1 MNRGGISGIRG
12 ILNTGK
18 VFSDSIPIG
27 ADTKLVS
34 VMTRIFI
41 TGTIAARVQVGIKD
55 SMASVLLEPPGLA
68 SAPQE
73 PLVLAFMRP
82 GPLVMAY
89 KLLQPLV
96 VGFLPRKRLMGMLAT
111 ASDPQEPLVLAS
123 VLLEPLVL
131 ASVNPEKLL
140 LARKNRSSSF
150 PPGAS
155 SQIAQPGR
163 SGIILQAKS
172 RFPLFGHYTRY
183 RKKAATSIPGSSLKN
198 LNLSLSFCH
207 PHGHTRGR

>member
-1 MNRGGISGIRG
+1 MNRGGISGIRE
-12 ILNTGK
+12 ILITGK
-18 VFSDSIPIG
+18 IFSDSIPIG
-27 ADTKLVS
+27 ANTKLVS

-55 SMASVLLEPPGLA
+55 SMASVLLESLVMAYKPLEPLVAAFLLLKPLMGMLATASVPLGPLVLA

-73 PLVLAFMRP
+73 LLGLAYKPLVVAYKPLEPLGLAFMRP
-82 GPLVMAY
+82 GPL
-89 KLLQPLV
+89 
-96 VGFLPRKRLMGMLAT
+96 G
-111 ASDPQEPLVLAS
+111 
-123 VLLEPLVL
+123 L

-140 LARKNRSSSF
+140 LARKNRSSSS

-163 SGIILQAKS
+163 SGIILQAQS

-183 RKKAATSIPGSSLKN
+183 R
-198 LNLSLSFCH
+198 
-207 PHGHTRGR
+207 

>member
-1 MNRGGISGIRG
+1 MNRGGISGIRDSL
-12 ILNTGK
+12 ITGK
-18 VFSDSIPIG
+18 VFSNSIPIG

-55 SMASVLLEPPGLA
+55 SMASVLLEPLVMAYKPL
-68 SAPQE
+68 E
-73 PLVLAFMRP
+73 PLGLAFMRP
-82 GPLVMAY
+82 GPL
-89 KLLQPLV
+89 
-96 VGFLPRKRLMGMLAT
+96 G
-111 ASDPQEPLVLAS
+111 
-123 VLLEPLVL
+123 L

-140 LARKNRSSSF
+140 LARKNRSSSS

-183 RKKAATSIPGSSLKN
+183 R
-198 LNLSLSFCH
+198 
-207 PHGHTRGR
+207 

>member
-1 MNRGGISGIRG
+1 MDGPRITLILLPILSDPLTGMNRGGISGIRD
-12 ILNTGK
+12 ILITGK
-18 VFSDSIPIG
+18 TFSDSIPIG

-55 SMASVLLEPPGLA
+55 SMASVLPESLVMAYKPQDPLVVAFLLLKPLMGMLA
-68 SAPQE
+68 TASVPLGPLVLGSAPQE

-82 GPLVMAY
+82 GPLG
-89 KLLQPLV
+89 L
-96 VGFLPRKRLMGMLAT
+96 T
-111 ASDPQEPLVLAS
+111 
-123 VLLEPLVL
+123 
-131 ASVNPEKLL
+131 SVNPEKLI
-140 LARKNRSSSF
+140 LARKDRNSSS

-172 RFPLFGHYTRY
+172 RFPYLTPNRMVNFSPQGQ
-183 RKKAATSIPGSSLKN
+183 G
-198 LNLSLSFCH
+198 
-207 PHGHTRGR
+207 